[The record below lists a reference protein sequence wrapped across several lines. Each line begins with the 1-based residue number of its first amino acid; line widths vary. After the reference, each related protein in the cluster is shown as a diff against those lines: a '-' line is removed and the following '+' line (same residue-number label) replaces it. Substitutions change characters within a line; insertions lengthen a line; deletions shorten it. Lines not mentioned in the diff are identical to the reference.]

1 MLCEKGS
8 SLLLAAALED
18 PLLGGA
24 KDGTD
29 LEEGE
34 EGGLVQDKS
43 FWASL
48 LSLAIS
54 VPALVGS

>member
-1 MLCEKGS
+1 MTRRGEPRARPG
-8 SLLLAAALED
+8 AALED
-18 PLLGGA
+18 PLLGG

-34 EGGLVQDKS
+34 EGSLVQDKS

-48 LSLAIS
+48 LSLAVS